1 MPADNKFCNFFIRTY
16 KIEELK
22 GKRIIATFDKWPSN
36 SKYPLC
42 HYIKTIGNIGDNKA
56 EADTIL
62 LEHNVEIREFS
73 KAAYDCLPPSGEQFA
88 IPPE

>member
-1 MPADNKFCNFFIRTY
+1 VKV
-16 KIEELK
+16 
-22 GKRIIATFDKWPSN
+22 
-36 SKYPLC
+36 
-42 HYIKTIGNIGDNKA
+42 IGDIGDNKA

-73 KAAYDCLPPSGEQFA
+73 KAAYDCLPPSGESFA